1 MSRPE
6 RTKSPMIHSP
16 RRAPKTRSLARDTGG
31 AVYVEFILSFI
42 PLLFMFLGILQM
54 GMLYAASIVVQ
65 HAAVTATR
73 AAAVVLDDDPER
85 YDDQDR
91 LTVTGAESGGADEEG
106 ALGSLF
112 GGGGGGGGA
121 LGGGS
126 SGSAR
131 FSAIRYA
138 AMVPLMPITPPPE
151 AIFPMGRRQSLA
163 TDIGFN
169 APETRAAMALVYSR
183 TMMNITFPE
192 GPRGATGS
200 GEWDSPDE
208 NGDSGQVTGRLT
220 FLYMCGVPI
229 VNRIMC
235 EDGLSLMA
243 GNGAVGL
250 AESAAIYARDGRI
263 DMNEVQSLSDQ
274 ADRSDRHF
282 DAWEEEMNELD
293 EGPGFAGAVA
303 IYALTFING
312 GGARFRPLQGEAT
325 LPVQAANYCYRSGGG
340 GGCWTQN

>member
-6 RTKSPMIHSP
+6 RTRNATPRKGRSP
-16 RRAPKTRSLARDTGG
+16 KQGKSLAADTSG

-42 PLLFMFLGILQM
+42 PLLFLFLGIVQM
-54 GMLYAASIVVQ
+54 GMLYAASIAVQ

-91 LTVTGAESGGADEEG
+91 LTVSGSESGGSDEEG
-106 ALGSLF
+106 ALGGLF
-112 GGGGGGGGA
+112 GGGGGGGG
-121 LGGGS
+121 LGGGSS

-131 FSAIRYA
+131 FSTIRYA
-138 AMVPLMPITPPPE
+138 AMVPLMPVTPPPE
-151 AIFPMGRRQSLA
+151 AVFPMGRRQSLS

-169 APETRAAMALVYSR
+169 APETRAAMALWYSR
-183 TMMNITFPE
+183 TMMNITFPDE
-192 GPRGATGS
+192 PRGNPGS
-200 GEWDSPDE
+200 GEWDTPDE
-208 NGDSGQVTGRLT
+208 NGDSGQVTARVT

-263 DMNEVQSLSDQ
+263 DMNEVQALSDQ

-282 DAWEEEMNELD
+282 DAWEDEMNEID

-303 IYALTFING
+303 IYALTFLNG
-312 GGARFRPLQGEAT
+312 GGARFRPLQAEAT